1 MKSSFFYLFL
11 ILACSN
17 AYSQNNINFSVSN
30 NWVGY
35 MNVFQLPANGN
46 GYVFGSSW
54 GVADLKSTTDT
65 TNNTLTLQP
74 NFNTY
79 RDNPADSFW
88 VNQTTQAGN
97 KRMEASTFVEP
108 GSTFNGVDLTFS
120 GNVQSNTLDSNYTA
134 KYFIKALDPNN
145 GYLDAF
151 NGTKTFVLPSSG
163 NFSVSATAAE
173 LATGLI
179 VQYGFMVIGA
189 NANPADEA
197 NLGSVV
203 IGSTTTSTSNI
214 SNNNSV
220 SVYPNPTSDVLKIAS
235 DVIYDSYRVYN
246 VIGSTVMEGNLNA
259 DTINVNSLE
268 AGSYF
273 IELSNKYS
281 KSNIQFVKK

>member
-17 AYSQNNINFSVSN
+17 AYSQNNINFSVSD

-35 MNVFQLPANGN
+35 MNVYELPANGSS
-46 GYVFGSSW
+46 YVFGSSW
-54 GVADLKSTTDT
+54 GVADIKSTIDT

-79 RDNPADSFW
+79 RDNPADAFW
-88 VNQTTQAGN
+88 VNQTTLAGN
-97 KRMEASTFVEP
+97 KMMEAYTFVEP
-108 GSTFNGVDLTFS
+108 GATFSGVDLTFS
-120 GNVQSNTLDSNYTA
+120 GNVQSKTLNSNYTA
-134 KYFIKALDPNN
+134 FYFIKALDPNN

-151 NGTKTFVLPSSG
+151 NDSKIFFLPPSG
-163 NFSVSATAAE
+163 NFSVSASAAE
-173 LATGLI
+173 LAPGLI
-179 VQYGFMVIGA
+179 IQYGFMVIGA

-220 SVYPNPTSDVLKIAS
+220 SVYPNPTSDVLKITS

-268 AGSYF
+268 AGTYF
-273 IELSNKYS
+273 IELSNKDS